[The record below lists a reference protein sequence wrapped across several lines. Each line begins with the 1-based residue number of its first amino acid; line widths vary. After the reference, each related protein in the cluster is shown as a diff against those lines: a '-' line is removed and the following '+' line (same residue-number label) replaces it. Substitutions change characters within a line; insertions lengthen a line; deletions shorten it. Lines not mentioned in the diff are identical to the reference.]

1 MLRDDYKVQGNK
13 SLDRA
18 ERAIRNLG
26 DFFGLSRVLDIT
38 TDQITRYIVARQ
50 EVQIAPATT
59 AYELAILKRMF
70 TVAIKAE
77 KLDRRPHI
85 PHIEVRN
92 VRSSFFSE
100 SEFRKVLTFLHAD
113 VQPVVEFCYLTGWWI
128 GEVQPIRWTQID
140 WNEKTIRLQP
150 GTTRNDEGRIFPF
163 RSLTALE
170 SLLLRQRERT
180 KAVERATSQIVP
192 WVFHRNGRPIKSF
205 SKGGKRRARLPVFL
219 AGGCMTSGDLPCV
232 A

>member
-128 GEVQPIRWTQID
+128 GEVQPLRWTQID

-150 GTTRNDEGRIFPF
+150 GTTRNDEGRISKP
-163 RSLTALE
+163 RSSPLGALQLWNHSYCASVNE
-170 SLLLRQRERT
+170 RRRWSAPLRRSCPGSSTETDAQS
-180 KAVERATSQIVP
+180 RASVR
-192 WVFHRNGRPIKSF
+192 VA
-205 SKGGKRRARLPVFL
+205 KGVRDCRCSWPVG
-219 AGGCMTSGDLPCV
+219 A
-232 A
+232 

>member
-1 MLRDDYKVQGNK
+1 MGRGRLVGADSERLTFRDMIVMLRDDYKVQGNK

-18 ERAIRNLG
+18 ERAIRNPG
-26 DFFGLSRVLDIT
+26 DFFGLSRALDIT

-50 EVQIAPATT
+50 DVQIAPATT

-113 VQPVVEFCYLTGWWI
+113 VQPVVEFCYLTGWRI
-128 GEVQPIRWTQID
+128 REVRPLRWTQID

-150 GTTRNDEGRIFPF
+150 GTTKNDEGRIFPF
-163 RSLTALE
+163 SRVL
-170 SLLLRQRERT
+170 
-180 KAVERATSQIVP
+180 KK
-192 WVFHRNGRPIKSF
+192 GRKIQQHLSC
-205 SKGGKRRARLPVFL
+205 GNFL
-219 AGGCMTSGDLPCV
+219 
-232 A
+232 